1 MSHFT
6 VMVFGYDAES
16 QLAPYDENIQ
26 TAPRDKGEIS
36 EEDKQSMI
44 DFYKK
49 EENGGLD
56 LPFDE
61 LYKLKGDDWDG
72 NKMVQHEDG
81 TWHEYS
87 TYNPDSKW
95 DWYQLGGRWS
105 GYLKLKEGANGENGE
120 RSWSNE
126 HEPVKEGYT
135 DSARKMDI
143 DIEGMKDEDG
153 KKAGEKW
160 DKANEILK
168 DLPVNESWETVRR
181 RHTKD
186 DTDYSQVAA
195 ARAEYGAQPRVEAF
209 KKSDEF
215 GFFSSPEDFNMS
227 REQYVEN
234 ARNRAIST
242 FAVVKDGVWY
252 EKGQMGWWGMACNE
266 KDQDE
271 WNKQVAALLDSVPD
285 ETIVSIYDCHI

>member
-6 VMVFGYDAES
+6 VMVFGYTPEK

-26 TAPRDKGEIS
+26 TPPRDKGEVS

-44 DFYKK
+44 DHYKK
-49 EENGGLD
+49 PENGGLD

-61 LYKLKGDDWDG
+61 LYKLKGEDWDG
-72 NKMVQHEDG
+72 NVLVQHEDG
-81 TWHEYS
+81 SWHEYT
-87 TYNPDSKW
+87 TYNPKSKW

-105 GYLKLKEGANGENGE
+105 GYLKLKEGTNGTNGE
-120 RSWSNE
+120 RSWANE
-126 HEPVKEGYT
+126 NEPVKEGYA

-143 DIEGMKDEDG
+143 DIEGMKNEAGDEAG
-153 KKAGEKW
+153 KKW
-160 DKANEILK
+160 DKANELLK

-181 RHTKD
+181 RYTKD
-186 DTDYSQVAA
+186 DTDFTDMVV
-195 ARAEYGAQPRVEAF
+195 ARAVYAEQPRVKAMSN
-209 KKSDEF
+209 SDEF
-215 GFFSSPEDFNMS
+215 GFFASPDDFNMS

-252 EKGQMGWWGMACNE
+252 EKGEMGWWGMTSNE

-271 WNKQVAALLDSVPD
+271 WNKQLSSLLDSVPD